1 MLNVLLWEILR
12 KLTLRIMWW
21 LVGGENNCLLLNRA
35 GASAAE
41 NDYQATIF
49 RSGGGG
55 GQSLAT
61 KNCQNILATYV
72 NTAVS
77 PKCKVNK

>member
-1 MLNVLLWEILR
+1 ME
-12 KLTLRIMWW
+12 
-21 LVGGENNCLLLNRA
+21 ENNCLWLNRA

-55 GQSLAT
+55 GGHSLAT
-61 KNCQNILATYV
+61 KNCQNILAKYAHTV
-72 NTAVS
+72 VS
-77 PKCKVNK
+77 PKCKVNKEQKNKT